1 MFEKFNLDE
10 NLLKG
15 IREAGYAEP
24 MAVQDEVI
32 PLAIEGK
39 DLMVQSQTGTGKTA
53 AFLVPLYQMMMTPH
67 TEGRSQALIVAPTRE
82 LAVQIE
88 KEAIVLGKHIGL
100 TTGCFYGGV
109 GYNQQEKYLRD
120 KVDVLIGTPG
130 RLLDLSGQNK
140 LDLSNVKYLVID
152 EADRMFDMGFYP
164 DIRKI
169 MGKIGNYKE
178 RQTMLFSATFDLQV
192 QRIARDFMNHP
203 EYISID
209 AEAVTVDTVNQSL
222 FHVGRNEKIRLLIG
236 LLKRHLPSNALIF
249 SNTRQGAQMISRQLQ
264 RNGFQCQHLSGELAQ
279 SKRLEVIEK
288 FKEGSL
294 PFLVATDVAAR
305 GIHID
310 DLEWVVNFDLPA
322 DPESYVH
329 RIGRTARA
337 GKSGRAVSLV
347 CETYVYHLEAIEQ
360 YIGQKIVVE
369 YPEDDLFAPSI
380 LEDMDEPRGRG
391 RSTVPPPK
399 HRAKKSPQPKD
410 APKKPHRPKVS
421 EEAPPIDSEN
431 KKTAKAPVSDKKP
444 PRTSA
449 AKTQVRTKVS
459 GEKKPVAVPRPTQ
472 APTKQEAQKV
482 PHKMEDRLAYYQKKY
497 GDQFNRVNGVVQK
510 TEKKGFFHKIAK
522 LFKKK
527 A

>member
-1 MFEKFNLDE
+1 MFEQFNLDE

-15 IREAGYAEP
+15 IREAGYNEP
-24 MAVQDEVI
+24 MPVQSEVI
-32 PLAIEGK
+32 PLAMEGK
-39 DLMVQSQTGTGKTA
+39 DLMVQSQTGSGKTA
-53 AFLVPLYQMMMTPH
+53 AFLVPLYQMMLSSKKTQR
-67 TEGRSQALIVAPTRE
+67 TQSLVVAPTRE

-88 KEAIVLGKHIGL
+88 KEAIDLGKFIDL
-100 TTGCFYGGV
+100 KTGCFYGGV
-109 GYNQQEKYLRD
+109 GYGQQEKYLRD
-120 KVDVLIGTPG
+120 KVDILIGTPG
-130 RLLDLSGQNK
+130 RLLDLGSQNK
-140 LDLSNVKYLVID
+140 LDFSNIGYLVID

-222 FHVGRNEKIRLLIG
+222 FHVGRNEKIRLLVG

-279 SKRLEVIEK
+279 SRRLEVIEK

-310 DLEWVVNFDLPA
+310 DLEWVINFDLPA

-369 YPEDDLFAPSI
+369 YPEEDLFAPSV
-380 LEDMDEPRGRG
+380 LEDIDEPRGRG
-391 RSTVPPPK
+391 RSSVPQK

-410 APKKPHRPKVS
+410 TPKKQQRPKSV
-421 EEAPPIDSEN
+421 EAKPKNDVEN
-431 KKTAKAPVSDKKP
+431 KSPEKNNPN
-444 PRTSA
+444 
-449 AKTQVRTKVS
+449 
-459 GEKKPVAVPRPTQ
+459 EKKPGKQIPIKKKDNVAKNQGSGSRP
-472 APTKQEAQKV
+472 AKVSARSEASKI

-497 GDQFNRVNGVVQK
+497 GDQFNKVNGVVQK
-510 TEKKGFFHKIAK
+510 SEKKGFFHKIVK
-522 LFKKK
+522 IFTKKG
-527 A
+527 